1 VQQFNFTLP
10 LRSVNTAIH
19 HRVAMPP
26 RRIPEPRQAPRAALP
41 EASTAEN
48 NPSTEP
54 ARPDQVTQVDTP
66 QDFGPLQD
74 TEHRIQFAL
83 APALANNDII
93 DYTAPAGAKLFKAGT
108 DPLPSTF
115 DCTAVNLQLFL
126 DQLKDKASI
135 YAWTSILEVDSKN
148 LIDHYGELTYDS
160 VRYHAER
167 YVLSSTRMAQDSF
180 MMYNCIMNSLSD
192 AAQKQVRNRAMVTPF
207 SIGGRGSG
215 ALLLKVVI
223 MVSHVDTRATVTAV
237 RTKLSSLDKA
247 MRDHDSKVEDFNNHV
262 LTLVA
267 QLHARGEQ
275 THDLLVNL
283 FKGYKA
289 CKDSEF
295 VEYIKKKEDMYEEGG
310 NIDYNQLM
318 DWAVNK
324 YKARKEAGTWCQRT
338 TEEETIIA
346 LQAQV
351 KDLMK
356 ASIQSNKS
364 DSQKSG
370 TGTKVGQRGKKTN
383 KKAKKQVNG
392 KTYHWCPNHKAWTR
406 HTAAECKGIPNSN
419 QAKGT
424 EKEKGSEAK
433 LKLSKALAAI
443 SDDEED
449 E

>member
-1 VQQFNFTLP
+1 
-10 LRSVNTAIH
+10 
-19 HRVAMPP
+19 
-26 RRIPEPRQAPRAALP
+26 
-41 EASTAEN
+41 
-48 NPSTEP
+48 
-54 ARPDQVTQVDTP
+54 
-66 QDFGPLQD
+66 
-74 TEHRIQFAL
+74 L

-93 DYTAPAGAKLFKAGT
+93 DYTSPAGSKLFKAGT

-126 DQLKDKASI
+126 DHLKDKSSI

-148 LIDHYGELTYDS
+148 LIDHYGELDYNS
-160 VRYHAER
+160 VRYHAEQ
-167 YVLSSTRMAQDSF
+167 YLLSSTRMAQDSF
-180 MMYNCIMNSLSD
+180 MLYNCSMNSLSD

-207 SIGGRGSG
+207 SIGGRGSR

-223 MVSHVDTRATVTAV
+223 MVSHLDTEATVTPV

-247 MRDHDSKVEDFNNHV
+247 MRDHDSQIEDFNNHV
-262 LTLVA
+262 LSLVV
-267 QLHARGEQ
+267 QLHAQGEQ
-275 THDLLVNL
+275 TYDLLVNL

-318 DWAVNK
+318 DWAINK
-324 YKARKEAGTWCQRT
+324 YKARKEAGKRT

-346 LQAQV
+346 LQAQA

-370 TGTKVGQRGKKTN
+370 AKWVKMVRKPIKKSKRVPKGRTGSLSNLLGMRRPVSWLMGKSIIGVQT
-383 KKAKKQVNG
+383 
-392 KTYHWCPNHKAWTR
+392 TR
-406 HTAAECKGIPNSN
+406 HGQGTQLLNAKAYQIVIKQKGLR
-419 QAKGT
+419 K
-424 EKEKGSEAK
+424 KRV
-433 LKLSKALAAI
+433 LRLSSRSQKP
-443 SDDEED
+443 
-449 E
+449 

>member
-1 VQQFNFTLP
+1 
-10 LRSVNTAIH
+10 
-19 HRVAMPP
+19 MPP
-26 RRIPEPRQAPRAALP
+26 RRIPEPCQAPRVALP

-66 QDFGPLQD
+66 QNFEPLQD
-74 TEHRIQFAL
+74 TEHRLQFAL

-126 DQLKDKASI
+126 DQLKDKPSI

-148 LIDHYGELTYDS
+148 LIDHNGELTYDS

-275 THDLLVNL
+275 MHDLLVNL

-338 TEEETIIA
+338 TEEEIIIA

-370 TGTKVGQRGKKTN
+370 TGTKMGQTGKKTS
-383 KKAKKQVNG
+383 KKCKKRTKREDWITIQPKGDEKTSKQVNG

-406 HTAAECKGIPNSN
+406 HTAAVYKGIPNSN
-419 QAKGT
+419 QAKET

-443 SDDEED
+443 SDKEED

>member
-1 VQQFNFTLP
+1 
-10 LRSVNTAIH
+10 
-19 HRVAMPP
+19 MPP

-48 NPSTEP
+48 PSTEP
-54 ARPDQVTQVDTP
+54 ARPDQVTQVDIP
-66 QDFGPLQD
+66 QEIGPLPD
-74 TEHRIQFAL
+74 TEHRTQFAL
-83 APALANNDII
+83 APALANNNII
-93 DYTAPAGAKLFKAGT
+93 DYTTPAGAKLFKAGT

-148 LIDHYGELTYDS
+148 LIDHYGEITYDS

-167 YVLSSTRMAQDSF
+167 HVLSSTRMAQDSF
-180 MMYNCIMNSLSD
+180 MMYNCIMSSLSD
-192 AAQKQVRNRAMVTPF
+192 DAQKQVRNRAMVTPF

-215 ALLLKVVI
+215 ALLLKVII

-262 LTLVA
+262 LSLVA

-318 DWAVNK
+318 DWAINK

-356 ASIQSNKS
+356 ASIQSNRS

-370 TGTKVGQRGKKTN
+370 TKMGQNGKKTN
-383 KKAKKQVNG
+383 KKVKKRTKREDWITIQPKGDEKTSKQVNG